1 MKVRYTEIALREL
14 DEILAYIADRNSAA
28 AVSVRARVEELVERL
43 SFFPHLFQETNW
55 RGVRSVPLGN
65 YPYVI
70 FYTVKAEEIVI
81 LRIRHG
87 ARRPLW
93 DTE

>member
-1 MKVRYTEIALREL
+1 MRVRYTETALREL
-14 DEILAYIADRNSAA
+14 DEILAYIADRNSRAA
-28 AVSVRARVEELVERL
+28 ASVRARIEALVEQL
-43 SFFPHLFQETNW
+43 SYFPYLAQETE
-55 RGVRSVPLGN
+55 RMGVRRVPLGN

-70 FYTVKAEEIVI
+70 FYTVEADEIVI

-93 DTE
+93 DTQ

>member
-1 MKVRYTEIALREL
+1 MKVRYTETALREL
-14 DEILAYIADRNSAA
+14 DEILAYIADRSATAA
-28 AVSVRARVEELVERL
+28 ASVRARVEELVERL
-43 SFFPHLFQETNW
+43 SYFPHLAQATER
-55 RGVRSVPLGN
+55 RGVRRVPLGN

-70 FYTVKAEEIVI
+70 FYTVEAEEIVI

>member
-1 MKVRYTEIALREL
+1 MKVRYTETALREL
-14 DEILAYIADRNSAA
+14 DEILAYIADRNFTAA
-28 AVSVRARVEELVERL
+28 ASVRARVEELVERL
-43 SFFPHLFQETNW
+43 SYFPYLAQGTERN
-55 RGVRSVPLGN
+55 GVRRVPLGN

-70 FYTVKAEEIVI
+70 FYTVEAEEVVI